1 MKILH
6 LNYFENE
13 GGAAIAVKRIHQSLI
28 SKGIDSN
35 ILVTV
40 KTSNDSKI
48 IGPESTFEQ
57 IVSLLKVSFQRQINK
72 CNSIKENY
80 SRSFNLLPSN
90 ILRKIKKF
98 NPDIVH
104 LHWIGN
110 EMLSIKQ
117 ISMIEKPIVWTLHD
131 MWPYCGSEHYTFS
144 DRYVHGYS
152 DALNKSFLSFD
163 IDKYIWKLKKK
174 YFKKN
179 IFLVPTSEWQKKKI
193 KASYLF
199 KNFSSE
205 LIHLPLDLNFWKSL
219 DKKLSRQILD
229 IPDKKIIVFGGDQI
243 IQRKWKGFDVI
254 KKIFNS
260 KDNKLSSDNIF
271 FLVFGKDRNI
281 LTELNNL
288 NIKYKYFN
296 NVASDSYDL
305 KLIYSA
311 ADLLLMPSLLESF
324 GQMALEASSCG
335 TPTVC
340 FNDTGITDVV
350 EHLKTGYV
358 AEHSNNDD
366 FYKGILWC
374 LDFNN
379 NKNLKDN
386 CTKFIAR
393 KFSSDL
399 IAEKYMNVYKSII
412 KN

>member
-13 GGAAIAVKRIHQSLI
+13 GGAAIAVKRIHESLI

-40 KTSNDSKI
+40 KTSNDLKI

-72 CNSIKENY
+72 FNTIKENY

-163 IDKYIWKLKKK
+163 LDKYIWELKKK

-179 IFLVPTSEWQKKKI
+179 IFLVPKSEWQKKK
-193 KASYLF
+193 
-199 KNFSSE
+199 
-205 LIHLPLDLNFWKSL
+205 
-219 DKKLSRQILD
+219 
-229 IPDKKIIVFGGDQI
+229 
-243 IQRKWKGFDVI
+243 
-254 KKIFNS
+254 
-260 KDNKLSSDNIF
+260 
-271 FLVFGKDRNI
+271 
-281 LTELNNL
+281 
-288 NIKYKYFN
+288 
-296 NVASDSYDL
+296 
-305 KLIYSA
+305 
-311 ADLLLMPSLLESF
+311 
-324 GQMALEASSCG
+324 
-335 TPTVC
+335 
-340 FNDTGITDVV
+340 
-350 EHLKTGYV
+350 
-358 AEHSNNDD
+358 
-366 FYKGILWC
+366 
-374 LDFNN
+374 
-379 NKNLKDN
+379 
-386 CTKFIAR
+386 
-393 KFSSDL
+393 
-399 IAEKYMNVYKSII
+399 
-412 KN
+412 